1 MNQVT
6 TLGSAD
12 IALQIMSRNTNID
25 SFLVND
31 FLVYDSFAFFWDFKD
46 RFNKHGY
53 NFDDVSKNGHSRFLI
68 IKTF

>member
-31 FLVYDSFAFFWDFKD
+31 FLVYDSFAFF
-46 RFNKHGY
+46 
-53 NFDDVSKNGHSRFLI
+53 
-68 IKTF
+68 